1 MSSKKGGNTYGK
13 SKSFNPLESIK
24 DLSGSIGEDT
34 VSSLRDIGT
43 GVIDQLLGI
52 QSDTK
57 SEEER
62 QFENLHNT
70 TGQQKEQKKKIQKEA
85 NLFNY
90 QNHHEN
96 VIVREQVKQLIEQIR
111 QEVQYIKKA
120 DKSLLNEVKDI
131 EKFTLETVSEKPG
144 IYHVKFLEIV
154 LRILRSVRMKVGESR
169 TWLQAM
175 MSKKKKR
182 GSLFAS
188 RSKKQ
193 GTAYSMSQELSN
205 ARSVQ

>member
-1 MSSKKGGNTYGK
+1 MSPKKGGNTYGK
-13 SKSFNPLESIK
+13 AKSLNPLESIK
-24 DLSGSIGEDT
+24 DLSSSIGEET
-34 VSSLRDIGT
+34 VNSLRDIGT
-43 GVIDQLLGI
+43 GVIDQLLGL
-52 QSDTK
+52 QQEN
-57 SEEER
+57 EESAPQNEKT
-62 QFENLHNT
+62 FEK
-70 TGQQKEQKKKIQKEA
+70 QKDHKKKIQKEA

>member
-1 MSSKKGGNTYGK
+1 MVNPVETLREISASMGK
-13 SKSFNPLESIK
+13 STIDSLQSMG
-24 DLSGSIGEDT
+24 SGM
-34 VSSLRDIGT
+34 L
-43 GVIDQLLGI
+43 DQLLGI
-52 QSDTK
+52 SQPTPENT
-57 SEEER
+57 EE
-62 QFENLHNT
+62 
-70 TGQQKEQKKKIQKEA
+70 QQKKQIEQLQNEKKVLKKEA

-90 QNHHEN
+90 QSHHEN
-96 VIVREQVKQLIEQIR
+96 VTVRQEIKHLLEQIR

-120 DKSLLNEVKDI
+120 DASLMNDVRDI
-131 EKFTLETVSEKPG
+131 EKFTMDTLSEKPG

-154 LRILRSVRMKVGESR
+154 LRILQSIRLKVGESK
-169 TWLQAM
+169 TWMSAL

-205 ARSVQ
+205 SRSVQ

>member
-1 MSSKKGGNTYGK
+1 MAAKKTSSHMVNPVETLREISASMGK
-13 SKSFNPLESIK
+13 STIDSLQTMG
-24 DLSGSIGEDT
+24 SGM
-34 VSSLRDIGT
+34 L
-43 GVIDQLLGI
+43 DQLLGI
-52 QSDTK
+52 NQPSPE
-57 SEEER
+57 SAEE
-62 QFENLHNT
+62 
-70 TGQQKEQKKKIQKEA
+70 QQKKQIEELQKEKKVLKKEA

-90 QNHHEN
+90 QSHHEN
-96 VIVREQVKQLIEQIR
+96 VTVRQEIKHLLEQIR

-120 DKSLLNEVKDI
+120 DASLMNDVRDI
-131 EKFTLETVSEKPG
+131 EKFTMDTLSEKPG

-154 LRILRSVRMKVGESR
+154 LRILQSIRMKVGESK
-169 TWLQAM
+169 TWMSAL

-205 ARSVQ
+205 SRSVQ